1 MIQRIQTVYL
11 FLGALML
18 GAMGFFD
25 APWSGRAAAQ
35 FGWYVPTLIA
45 LLVITAGTA
54 IGAIF
59 LYEGQKQRKLQRNVV
74 VGVQVLTLLLAG
86 VLYGGMYLAQT
97 LTFTDPTGNIL
108 WARSIGLLLPVLA
121 YGFFLLARR
130 GIESDIERV
139 ESMDRIR

>member
-1 MIQRIQTVYL
+1 MIQRIQNVYL
-11 FLGALML
+11 FLGALVL

-35 FGWYVPTLIA
+35 FAWFVPTLIG

-54 IGAIF
+54 LGAIF
-59 LYEGQKQRKLQRNVV
+59 LYEGQEQRKLQRNVV
-74 VGVQVLTLLLAG
+74 VGVQILTLVLAG

-97 LTFTDPTGNIL
+97 LAFTGPAGDIL
-108 WARSIGLLLPVLA
+108 WVRSIGLLLPILA